1 MRDVYF
7 SSPGRYRFA
16 IELERLEVASVDVLL
31 EESTHKLTLGPPG
44 LETIGNRLLS
54 GVVSFSEGNIEAAIG
69 VFRQVVQQFPHS
81 PDALNNLG
89 FALLTAGRFE
99 EALDFF
105 RRAKDEGY
113 LYSEFLEANVACCYY
128 SLGRSSE
135 AFAIFPALM
144 RASLRSPGGFLL
156 ALGRIKAESVQLQ
169 SNGDYISLMAL
180 NAGRS
185 AFAAGLHPHARTFA
199 QIARAG
205 LVTFPKTPSG
215 QVFTSKLQELI
226 EDVVHSD
233 NPAR

>member
-1 MRDVYF
+1 MREVYF
-7 SSPGRYRFA
+7 SSPGRFRFA

-31 EESTHKLTLGPPG
+31 EQSTHKLPLGTPS
-44 LETIGNRLLS
+44 LETIGTRLYL
-54 GVVSFSEGNIEAAIG
+54 GVLSFSEGNIEAAVG

-89 FALLTAGRFE
+89 FALLTAGKFE

-105 RRAKDEGY
+105 RRAKGEGY
-113 LYSEFLEANVACCYY
+113 VYSEFLEANVACCYY
-128 SLGRSSE
+128 GLGRSQE
-135 AFAIFPALM
+135 AFAVFPTLM
-144 RASLRSPGGFLL
+144 RAPLRSPGGFLL
-156 ALGRIKAESVQLQ
+156 ALGRSKAESVQLQ

-199 QIARAG
+199 QIANAG

-215 QVFTSKLQELI
+215 QVFTSKLQELM
-226 EDVVHSD
+226 EDIVHSD